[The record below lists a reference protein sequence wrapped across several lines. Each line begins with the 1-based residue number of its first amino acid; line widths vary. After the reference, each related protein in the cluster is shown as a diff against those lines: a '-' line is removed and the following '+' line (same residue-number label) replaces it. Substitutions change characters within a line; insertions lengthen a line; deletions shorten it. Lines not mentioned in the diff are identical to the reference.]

1 MKQLYE
7 QHTAIDPKLLS
18 QKIKEFLNE
27 DRANQDIT
35 TTHLSNN
42 GKTKSAHIIAC
53 LLYTSPSPRD
63 RG

>member
-18 QKIKEFLNE
+18 EKIKEFLNE
-27 DRANQDIT
+27 DRADQDIT

-42 GKTKSAHIIAC
+42 DKTKSDHIIAC
-53 LLYTSPSPRD
+53 LL
-63 RG
+63 